1 MKRML
6 FVLSVFALFM
16 GEVMWAA
23 WHDDD
28 GPLTQLAGGV
38 VHDGQ
43 DLKSLSTPLDG
54 WSRENQTLD
63 AILASAVWPTATPA
77 ACAVP
82 GCGPSTEPEN
92 RPL

>member
-6 FVLSVFALFM
+6 FGLSVFALFL

-28 GPLTQLAGGV
+28 GPLTQLAGGM
-38 VHDGQ
+38 VHDGN
-43 DLKSLSTPLDG
+43 DLKSLENPLQG
-54 WSRENQTLD
+54 WSSENQTLD
-63 AILASAVWPTATPA
+63 AILTSAVWSEQVPCAASECITPQ
-77 ACAVP
+77 
-82 GCGPSTEPEN
+82 SREN